1 MSEMYRVIRPADSVL
16 LMVDHQSGLRQVV
29 NDLSVRE
36 VRTQVAALTRAAT
49 PARLP
54 VIAVRAVNAHT

>member
-1 MSEMYRVIRPADSVL
+1 MSEMYRVIRPADNVL
-16 LMVDHQSGLRQVV
+16 LMVDHQSGLLQGV

-36 VRTQVAALTRAAT
+36 LRTQVAALTRAAT

-54 VIAVRAVNAHT
+54 VIVVRAVNANT

>member
-1 MSEMYRVIRPADSVL
+1 MYRVIRPADNAL
-16 LMVDHQSGLRQVV
+16 LIVDHQSGLLQVV

-36 VRTQVAALTRAAT
+36 LRTQVAALTRAAT

-54 VIAVRAVNAHT
+54 VIAVRAVNANT